1 MLGYILWDCNGVMF
15 EFGGIKIMWYGVL
28 FATGLA
34 LSAWWIFKRFI
45 EEGMTEKDF
54 EVFVIWGF
62 VCMFL
67 GCRLAHCLFYQ
78 WDYFSQ
84 HPLEILLPIKE
95 KVGGGW
101 KFIGYHGLASHGGTV
116 GMVVALV
123 IFKLK
128 TKKSLWKT
136 MDIVAVSACL
146 AGGFIRLG
154 NLMNSE
160 ILGIETTMPWG
171 FVFTRVGD
179 VPRHPAQLYEAIY
192 YFVLFIVLQYV
203 YKKKRYSEVSDG
215 FYVGLVLTGIFLF
228 RFLIEFLKEV
238 QEDFESDMLLD
249 MGQILSVP
257 FIVAGVII
265 IFLRKS
271 GQKSK

>member
-192 YFVLFIVLQYV
+192 YFVLFIVLQYI

-257 FIVAGVII
+257 FIVVGLII
-265 IFLRKS
+265 IFLRKRV
-271 GQKSK
+271 QKSK

>member
-257 FIVAGVII
+257 FIVVGLII
-265 IFLRKS
+265 IFLRKRV
-271 GQKSK
+271 QKSK